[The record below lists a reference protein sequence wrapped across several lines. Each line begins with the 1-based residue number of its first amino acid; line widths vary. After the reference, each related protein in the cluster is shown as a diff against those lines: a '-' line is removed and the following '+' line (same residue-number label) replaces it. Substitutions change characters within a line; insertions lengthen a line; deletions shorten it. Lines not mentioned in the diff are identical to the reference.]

1 MHLVALAWIYV
12 ALMMALAEAISPQ
25 GSVFGAVITLL
36 MYGVLPLALVLY
48 LLSAPARR
56 RARAAR
62 LSSAL
67 APDERRLAAGAAVA
81 PVREETQPVLV
92 GAVLAA
98 ADGVDAERAQALP
111 RQGGEV
117 GAPAR
122 GPVAARLPPET

>member
-12 ALMMALAEAISPQ
+12 ALMMALAEAFSPQ
-25 GSVFGAVITLL
+25 GSVLGAVITLM

-56 RARAAR
+56 RARA
-62 LSSAL
+62 SAA
-67 APDERRLAAGAAVA
+67 APDQRGLAAGAAVA
-81 PVREETQPVLV
+81 SVREEAQPVVV

-98 ADGVDAERAQALP
+98 ADGIDAERAQPQACQP
-111 RQGGEV
+111 GEV

-122 GPVAARLPPET
+122 GAVAARLPPET